1 MSFSHGTIQQL
12 LGKIRQNQICLPSI
26 QRAFVWKEDR
36 IEELFDSIYRGYPFG
51 SFLLW
56 KLNEES
62 FQSYSFYKLLKTY
75 SEAVAPVGDLIAE
88 EEVNWDNPLY
98 AVIDGQQRLTSLNI
112 GFNGSFVRNQPN
124 GGVIAKELYF
134 NLLAFLELREENLD
148 EIHDEEVGEEANDS
162 KIKIFR
168 MFTSAEALSRN
179 NSAENRFRKE
189 IWFKVSH
196 FKETNWNVFLPL
208 AEDAFGAGELER
220 ENSIRAELLA
230 TISAYRTQ
238 KQISDVWLNENFTAF
253 KSHITQFVKKVKT
266 VESIGY
272 FEIAF
277 SGRLIDI
284 TEVFVR
290 INQGVQLSK
299 LDLLFSSL
307 VANWEEGKTHINEL
321 IRNLKDQGYGNLDLE
336 FILRTCLYLSGGN
349 VLFNLKSFKNSTINV
364 IQQNFK
370 IEGEDLMDFE
380 TAILAVVQFLKDCSI
395 NSSILTSKNVL
406 IPLIYHVYKGGDL
419 NSIQS
424 RKEAL
429 NYIFVSYLQRVFGSH
444 GDSLLSNLRRVAT
457 SPDGQLVNHE
467 FNYRALVD
475 EIQEDNKRILYQ
487 GITEETIDSWLDER
501 STQKDVAHLLHLTR
515 NWDNFNEDLS
525 VQILH
530 PRATLSAE
538 LSAILGGTTATNN
551 VCKKVWN
558 WALIPN
564 NPSKNGT
571 YTLNAFYN
579 PLTLAQKNL
588 FKEQAI
594 IPLDISLETEH
605 FVNFVGARKQ
615 ELKNILIER
624 LL

>member
-62 FQSYSFYKLLKTY
+62 FQSYSFYKLLQTY
-75 SEAVAPVGDLIAE
+75 SEAVGDLISE

-112 GFNGSFVRNQPN
+112 GFNGSFVKVQPN
-124 GGVIAKELYF
+124 GELISKELYF
-134 NLLAFLELREENLD
+134 NLLAFLELRDENLD
-148 EIHDEEVGEEANDS
+148 EIHDEDVGEETNES

-168 MFTSAEALSRN
+168 MFTSADAQSRN

-220 ENSIRAELLA
+220 ENSIRAELIA
-230 TISAYRTQ
+230 TINAYRTQ
-238 KQISDVWLNENFTAF
+238 KQISDAWLIENFTAF
-253 KSHITQFVKKVKT
+253 KSHITQFVKRIKT

-272 FEIAF
+272 FEITF

-290 INQGVQLSK
+290 INKGVQLSK

-307 VANWEEGKTHINEL
+307 VANWEEGKTHINDL
-321 IRNLKDQGYGNLDLE
+321 VKNLKDQSYGNLDLE

-349 VLFNLKSFKNSTINV
+349 VLFNLKSFKNSTINR

-370 IEGEDLMDFE
+370 IEGDDLMDFE
-380 TAILAVVQFLKDCSI
+380 TAILTVVQFLNDFSI
-395 NSSILTSKNVL
+395 KSTILTSKNVL

-424 RKEAL
+424 RKEAI
-429 NYIFVSYLQRVFGSH
+429 NFIFVSYLQRVFGSH
-444 GDSLLSNLRRVAT
+444 GDSLLSNLRRSAT
-457 SPDGQLVNHE
+457 APDGQLVNHE

-475 EIQEDNKRILYQ
+475 EIQEENKRILYQ
-487 GITEETIDSWLDER
+487 DINEATFENWLDER
-501 STQKDVAHLLHLTR
+501 NTQKDVAHVLQLTR
-515 NWDNFNEDLS
+515 NWDNFQHNMS
-525 VQILH
+525 PQVLH
-530 PRATLSAE
+530 PKSTLSAE
-538 LSAILGGTTATNN
+538 LVNALGGTNAANRF
-551 VCKKVWN
+551 CSKVSN
-558 WALIPN
+558 WALVPN
-564 NPSKNGT
+564 EPSKNGA
-571 YTLNAFYN
+571 YTLSAYYN
-579 PLTLAQKNL
+579 PLTLVQKNT
-588 FKEQAI
+588 FKDQAV
-594 IPLDISLETEH
+594 IPEDISLETEH
-605 FVNFVGARKQ
+605 ILQFVSARKQ
-615 ELKNILIER
+615 ALKNILMER